1 MKGEKKKLGI
11 PNVYVILFMMVLL
24 AALLTWII
32 PAGQFERIQAG
43 GRSVVVADSYKNV
56 DQNPQG
62 LWAVFY
68 AITIGFGKSASLI
81 FMIFFA
87 GAAIHMLQ
95 VSGAIEISFRN
106 LASKVQGKEWIA
118 ILIVMATL
126 SLGGATGAISNA
138 TLALIPIGILLS
150 QSMGFDK
157 GLGFAIVFFG
167 MFSGFNVGWAN
178 AGTIGI
184 AQNIAEIPMFSGM
197 NVRVVIHIINFA
209 LCYGFVLLYARNI
222 KKDFTKSLNYETGMT
237 KEEVFSLADEDEK
250 RDGGDSLN
258 WKQTVSLIAIFV
270 SFAFVIFGVLNWK
283 WGPNQYTS
291 VFLMLAL
298 FVGLINGFGIN
309 GTAKEFIQGCQKMVF
324 AAFIVGLARG
334 ITIIMTDGLILDTIV
349 YGLSIPIKQ
358 FGSVFGAN
366 MMYLSNII
374 INLFISSGSGQAT
387 SVMPIMV
394 PLADITGITRQV
406 AVQAYQFG
414 DGFTN
419 IIVPTVGTLMGG
431 LGFAKVAYP
440 KYFKWVWPLLV
451 SQLALGFIVITILQS
466 IQWTG
471 L

>member
-1 MKGEKKKLGI
+1 MESRKKNLRI
-11 PNVYVILFMMVLL
+11 PNVYVTLFMLVLL
-24 AALLTWII
+24 AAVLTWII
-32 PAGQFERIQAG
+32 PAGQFERVEIGA
-43 GRSVVVADSYKNV
+43 RNVVVPDSYKSV

-62 LWAVFY
+62 LWALFHS
-68 AITIGFGKSASLI
+68 ITIGFQKSATLI

-95 VSGAIEISFRN
+95 VSGAIEVSFKK

-126 SLGGATGAISNA
+126 SLGGATGAIGNA
-138 TLALIPIGILLS
+138 TLAMIPIGILLA

-157 GLGFAIVFFG
+157 GLGFAIIFFG

-184 AQNIAEIPMFSGM
+184 AQSIAEIPMFSGF
-197 NVRVVIHIINFA
+197 NVRVAIHIINFV
-209 LCYGFVLLYARNI
+209 LCYGFVLRYAMLI
-222 KKDFTKSLNYETGMT
+222 KKDYTKSLNYEAGMS
-237 KEEVFSLADEDEK
+237 KEEVFIAAAGSEK
-250 RDGGDSLN
+250 NSEASLN
-258 WKQTVSLIAIFV
+258 WRQSVSLWAIFV
-270 SFAFVIFGVLNWK
+270 CFAFVIFGVLNWK
-283 WGPNQYTS
+283 WGPSQYTTS
-291 VFLMLAL
+291 FLILAI
-298 FVGLINGFGIN
+298 FVGLINNFGID
-309 GTAKEFIQGCQKMVF
+309 GTAKEFIKGCQQMVF

-334 ITIIMTDGLILDTIV
+334 ITIVMTNGLILDTIV
-349 YGLSIPIKQ
+349 YYLSIPIKH

-431 LGFAKVAYP
+431 LGFAKVAYT

-451 SQLALGFIVITILQS
+451 AQLALGFIVITILQS
-466 IQWTG
+466 VQWTG
-471 L
+471 V

>member
-1 MKGEKKKLGI
+1 MSSSKKKLGI

-24 AALLTWII
+24 AVVLTWII
-32 PAGQFERIQAG
+32 PAGQFERVKMG
-43 GRSVVVADSYKNV
+43 GRNVVVPDSFQFV
-56 DQNPQG
+56 ERNPQG
-62 LWAVFY
+62 IWALFHS
-68 AITIGFGKSASLI
+68 ITLGFQGSASLI

-95 VSGAIEISFRN
+95 VSGAIEVSFKR
-106 LASKVQGKEWIA
+106 LANQVQGKEWIA
-118 ILIVMATL
+118 IFLVMAVL

-138 TLALIPIGILLS
+138 TLAMVPIGILLA

-157 GLGFAIVFFG
+157 ALGFAIVFFG

-184 AQNIAEIPMFSGM
+184 AQDIAEIPMFSGM
-197 NVRVVIHIINFA
+197 NVRVYIHIINFA
-209 LCYGFVLLYARNI
+209 LCYFFVLRYARAI
-222 KKDFTKSLNYETGMT
+222 KKDHTKSLNYEEGMT
-237 KEEVFSLADEDEK
+237 VSEVFSPVEEGTHTDAT
-250 RDGGDSLN
+250 SLT
-258 WKQTVSLIAIFV
+258 WKQTVSLIAIFI
-270 SFAFVIFGVLNWK
+270 SFAFVIIGVLNWK
-283 WGPNQYTS
+283 WGVSQYST
-291 VFLMLAL
+291 VFLILSV
-298 FVGLINGFGIN
+298 FVGLINGFGVN
-309 GTAKEFIQGCQKMVF
+309 GTAKEFIKGCQQMVF

-334 ITIIMTDGLILDTIV
+334 ITIVMSNGLILDTIV
-349 YGLSIPIKQ
+349 HSLSIPIKH
-358 FGSVFGAN
+358 FGPVFGAN

-431 LGFAKVAYP
+431 LGFAKVSYT

-451 SQLALGFIVITILQS
+451 MQLAIGFVAITILQT
-466 IQWTG
+466 IGWTG
-471 L
+471 V